1 METIIGLL
9 MILLPVVL
17 KLIGKR
23 LEKAGKTQQPMTPQ
37 EQEPIEDWEE
47 TIKRYLEQQTVVE
60 QVAPE
65 ALKPEPL
72 APEPLV
78 PEPMVKDSVEARVTT
93 KPKKQKHQQKKTV
106 KKAPILVEEEQ
117 KPKEK
122 IDVKKLI
129 VYSEIMKPKYT
140 E

>member
-23 LEKAGKTQQPMTPQ
+23 LEQAGKVQQPMDSQ
-37 EQEPIEDWEE
+37 EQEPIEDWEQ
-47 TIKRYLEQQTVVE
+47 TIRKYLEQQTVVE
-60 QVAPE
+60 PVAPE
-65 ALKPEPL
+65 PLTPEPL
-72 APEPLV
+72 APEPLT
-78 PEPMVKDSVEARVTT
+78 PEPMVKDSVEARVTA
-93 KPKKQKHQQKKTV
+93 KPKKQKHQQKKTA

-117 KPKEK
+117 KQREK
-122 IDVKKLI
+122 IDMKKLI